1 MADSMIG
8 AATPKVL
15 VVEDD
20 RGVTR
25 MLGFALREAGFQVSL
40 AGSGGAAL
48 SALEAGPVDAVVL
61 DLGLPDG
68 QGSDVLHWLR
78 QRRGSDGGGPV
89 WVVMSALDRREAARR
104 YGPVDGHFLAK
115 PFDPWELARILNE
128 LLGRGS

>member
-1 MADSMIG
+1 
-8 AATPKVL
+8 
-15 VVEDD
+15 
-20 RGVTR
+20 

-68 QGSDVLHWLR
+68 QGSDVLDWLR
-78 QRRGSDGGGPV
+78 RRRGNEGGGPA
-89 WVVMSALDRREAARR
+89 WVVMSALDRREAARQ

-128 LLGRGS
+128 LLGR